1 MFRRAS
7 IERQAFVRTLYVVTH
22 PEATHHVEGVV
33 GGWHDS
39 RLTPSGV
46 RAASSI
52 AEALRARIPDGAEVE
67 LFSSD
72 LRRTRQTA
80 EAVAALFD
88 VEPTFDRGL
97 REKSYGEAGG
107 MPQQWL
113 DQRFVP
119 PPAVGERMDHDE
131 GVEGAETKAQWVHR
145 IYEAMDEILRRPCA
159 HQIIVTHGGSL
170 TFVLASWIRMPI
182 ESADYVSFRGPSG
195 SITTLREDDF
205 FHNRQVV
212 SLGDTR
218 HLDVAR
224 R

>member
-1 MFRRAS
+1 MRS
-7 IERQAFVRTLYVVTH
+7 LYVVTH

-39 RLTPSGV
+39 LLTPADV
-46 RAASSI
+46 RAAVLI
-52 AEALRARIPDGAEVE
+52 ARALRARIPVGAEVE
-67 LFSSD
+67 VFSSD
-72 LRRTRQTA
+72 LQRTRRTADEVTHLFGV
-80 EAVAALFD
+80 EAVL
-88 VEPTFDRGL
+88 DRRL

-107 MPQQWL
+107 RPQAWL
-113 DQRFVP
+113 DERFVP

-131 GVEGAETKAQWVHR
+131 GVPGAETKAVWARRV
-145 IYEAMDEILRRPCA
+145 YAAMDEILRSPCE

-170 TFVLASWIRMPI
+170 TCVVAAWIRMPI
-182 ESADYVSFRGPSG
+182 ESAGYASFQAPSG

-218 HLDVAR
+218 HLHSAQD
-224 R
+224 